1 MQKYTQLTY
10 EQRYHI
16 YLLNKQGYNQ
26 TFIAKSMD
34 RNKSTISRELSRN
47 TGKRGYRH
55 KQANRLADERHQEK
69 NKVIKLTDSVKN
81 HISEKLKEYWSP
93 EQIMGRLELDKKIKI
108 STETAY
114 RFVLQ
119 DKAIGGALYKYLRH
133 QHKKYR
139 ERYGKN
145 CQVSPRYSLLSKTT
159 LQNISGFLINK
170 SGFKLYQYSK
180 AS

>member
-1 MQKYTQLTY
+1 LQDKA
-10 EQRYHI
+10 I
-16 YLLNKQGYNQ
+16 GG
-26 TFIAKSMD
+26 
-34 RNKSTISRELSRN
+34 N

-114 RFVLQ
+114 RCGF
-119 DKAIGGALYKYLRH
+119 IGNG
-133 QHKKYR
+133 
-139 ERYGKN
+139 
-145 CQVSPRYSLLSKTT
+145 
-159 LQNISGFLINK
+159 
-170 SGFKLYQYSK
+170 
-180 AS
+180 

>member
-1 MQKYTQLTY
+1 M
-10 EQRYHI
+10 I
-16 YLLNKQGYNQ
+16 SLNLVLAGLRLGLK
-26 TFIAKSMD
+26 
-34 RNKSTISRELSRN
+34 
-47 TGKRGYRH
+47 
-55 KQANRLADERHQEK
+55 NRQVGEK
-69 NKVIKLTDSVKN
+69 WVSDDCSHLCKGL
-81 HISEKLKEYWSP
+81 ISEKLKEYWSP